1 LIPFFPCI
9 PASLPPAGVH
19 GGKKYKMTNE
29 KTQVLD
35 VIESAGLEQ
44 DTTRTLRQK
53 FMPFWEQAEKWRET
67 AAGLV
72 VTDASQTREMKMA
85 REARLALREIR
96 INADKTRKALKEDS
110 IRYGRAVQGVYNVI
124 EYLIK
129 PIEEHL
135 LEQEKFAE
143 IQAQR
148 RLEALNAERERIA
161 APLVAW
167 IDVDLPFTN
176 TPWAN
181 FDEAK
186 FQEII
191 SAAQAA
197 KEAEAEEAARLEA
210 ERIARE
216 KAEEE
221 ERQRILE
228 ENARLR
234 AEAEERER
242 KAAAERAELE
252 AQRRAAEEEAR
263 KERAERER
271 IEADARRKAEADEA
285 ERRKAAA
292 APDKEKLLAFAAELQ
307 AIDLPQVSNAQ
318 AMGIRRRAERRI
330 IKTACWIR
338 EQADKI

>member
-1 LIPFFPCI
+1 M
-9 PASLPPAGVH
+9 SKT
-19 GGKKYKMTNE
+19 KKNNL
-29 KTQVLD
+29 QVID

-44 DTTRTLRQK
+44 DTTKTLRDK
-53 FMPFWEQAEKWRET
+53 FLPFWEQAEQWKKKAE
-67 AAGLV
+67 GLV
-72 VTDASQTREMKMA
+72 VTDESQTSEMKMA
-85 REARLALREIR
+85 RVARLALRQVR
-96 INADKTRKALKEDS
+96 IDADKTRKALKEDS

-271 IEADARRKAEADEA
+271 IEADARRKAEEA
-285 ERRKAAA
+285 MKAKQAEEEARRKAAA
-292 APDKEKLLAFAAELQ
+292 APDKEKILAFVDELENIDMPEVETNE
-307 AIDLPQVSNAQ
+307 AIEVLHLAGIAINNAVKF
-318 AMGIRRRAERRI
+318 IRAEVDRM
-330 IKTACWIR
+330 
-338 EQADKI
+338 